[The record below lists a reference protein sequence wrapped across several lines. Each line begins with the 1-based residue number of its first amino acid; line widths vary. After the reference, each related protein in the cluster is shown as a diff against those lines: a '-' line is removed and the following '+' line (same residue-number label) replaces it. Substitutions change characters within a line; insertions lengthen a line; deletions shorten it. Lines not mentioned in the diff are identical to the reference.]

1 MGEVNLLEVS
11 RKNKEYVIPFTG
23 LKLGKHIFEFVLSDE
38 FFESF
43 EYSIV
48 EGGKV
53 QVEFELEKKETM
65 MIGTFDLEGTVKAAC
80 DRCND
85 PCDVH
90 VSGSYK
96 IYYKFDNEPSDDE
109 TLVIVYPDEVEI
121 DISEQLLEFVTVS
134 LPARVLHEDEEDCN
148 EEMIDL
154 LDDYVINA
162 DDSDEDEDESEV
174 DDENDE
180 ITDPRWDALRGLKNN
195 ED

>member
-1 MGEVNLLEVS
+1 M
-11 RKNKEYVIPFTG
+11 IPFTG
-23 LKLGKHIFEFVLSDE
+23 LKLGKHNYEFDLLDE
-38 FFESF
+38 FFENF

-53 QVEFELEKKETM
+53 HVDFELEKKETM
-65 MIGTFDLEGTVKAAC
+65 MIGSFDLKGSVRTTC

-85 PCDVH
+85 PCDVD
-90 VSGSYK
+90 VEGSYK

-134 LPARVLHEDEEDCN
+134 LPLRVLHETEEECN
-148 EEMIDL
+148 QEMIEL
-154 LDDYVINA
+154 LEDYVVNGE
-162 DDSDEDEDESEV
+162 DVDEDEFEE
-174 DDENDE
+174 DDTNDE
-180 ITDPRWDALRGLKNN
+180 ITDPRWDALKGLKNN

>member
-1 MGEVNLLEVS
+1 M
-11 RKNKEYVIPFTG
+11 IPFTG
-23 LKLGKHIFEFVLSDE
+23 LKLGKHIFEFVLLDE

-65 MIGTFDLEGTVKAAC
+65 MIGTFDVEGSVKAAC

-121 DISEQLLEFVTVS
+121 DISDQLLEFVTVS

-154 LDDYVINA
+154 LDDYVING
-162 DDSDEDEDESEV
+162 DDFDEKESSV
-174 DDENDE
+174 DSENNE
-180 ITDPRWDALRGLKNN
+180 TMDPRWDALKGLKNN

>member
-1 MGEVNLLEVS
+1 MGEVNFLEVS

-23 LKLGKHIFEFVLSDE
+23 LKLGKHIFEFVLLDE

-48 EGGKV
+48 EEGKV

-65 MIGTFDLEGTVKAAC
+65 MIGTFDLEGLVKACC

-85 PCDVH
+85 PCNVCIE
-90 VSGSYK
+90 GSYK

-109 TLVIVYPDEVEI
+109 TLIIVYPDEVEI
-121 DISEQLLEFVTVS
+121 DIGGQLLEFVTVS
-134 LPARVLHEDEEDCN
+134 LPARVLHENEDNCN

-154 LDDYVINA
+154 LGDYVING
-162 DDSDEDEDESEV
+162 DDFDEKESSV
-174 DDENDE
+174 DSENNE
-180 ITDPRWDALRGLKNN
+180 TMDPRWDALKGLKNN

>member
-1 MGEVNLLEVS
+1 LGEVNFLEVS

-23 LKLGKHIFEFVLSDE
+23 LKLGKHIFEFVLLDE

-65 MIGTFDLEGTVKAAC
+65 MIGTFDLAGLVKACC

-85 PCDVH
+85 PCNVCIK
-90 VSGSYK
+90 GTYK

-109 TLVIVYPDEVEI
+109 TLIIVYPDEVEI
-121 DISEQLLEFVTVS
+121 DIGGQLLEFVTVS
-134 LPARVLHEDEEDCN
+134 LPARVLHENEDNCN

-154 LDDYVINA
+154 LDDYVING
-162 DDSDEDEDESEV
+162 DDFDEKESSV
-174 DDENDE
+174 YSENNE
-180 ITDPRWDALRGLKNN
+180 TMDPRWDALKGLKNN

>member
-1 MGEVNLLEVS
+1 VS
-11 RKNKEYVIPFTG
+11 KKNKEYVVPFTG
-23 LKLGKHIFEFVLSDE
+23 LKLGKHNFEFVLLDE
-38 FFESF
+38 FFEGF

-53 QVEFELEKKETM
+53 HVDFELEKKETM
-65 MIGTFDLEGTVKAAC
+65 MIGTFELQGEVKSAC

-85 PCDVH
+85 PCEVH
-90 VSGSYK
+90 VDGSFRV
-96 IYYKFDNEPSDDE
+96 YYKFDNEPSDDE
-109 TLVIVYPDEVEI
+109 TLIIVYPDEVEI
-121 DISEQLLEFVTVS
+121 YIAEQLLEFVTVS

-154 LDDYVINA
+154 LDDYVINP
-162 DDSDEDEDESEV
+162 DDSEEEEESEI

-195 ED
+195 KD